1 MIREIQDGIVDTSI
15 AGFNWIPER
24 SEIVDFTQGI
34 FPNVNKI
41 FIRRPTKQDISLKYF
56 MLGNFPKRN
65 QLFYTKV
72 PTFQIL
78 NFTYLFLEFTIH
90 AWIII
95 IAFYILLI
103 FVFFLAI
110 HALISFQKDKITNET
125 RIGFALKTA
134 LDICGHAYL
143 NKPNRRRKFLKT
155 NRTYQ
160 ILVMVVATLGFVILS
175 YYKAQMNAALN
186 VEVENVPISSWED
199 LDKSDYKILVW
210 HGGVTESI
218 FKNSPEGSLLQK
230 IYQEKIST
238 VPTKQHINFVGFNG
252 TVSPILSDKF
262 IAFESEESYQMLAE
276 FPCKITKVDSI
287 KYVNSSI
294 ITRYIKLPI

>member
-1 MIREIQDGIVDTSI
+1 M
-15 AGFNWIPER
+15 
-24 SEIVDFTQGI
+24 
-34 FPNVNKI
+34 
-41 FIRRPTKQDISLKYF
+41 
-56 MLGNFPKRN
+56 
-65 QLFYTKV
+65 
-72 PTFQIL
+72 
-78 NFTYLFLEFTIH
+78 
-90 AWIII
+90 II

-110 HALISFQKDKITNET
+110 HALITFQKDKITNDET
-125 RIGFALKTA
+125 RKGFAIKTA

-143 NKPNRRRKFLKT
+143 NKPNRRRKFMKT

-160 ILVMVVATLGFVILS
+160 ILGMVVATLGFVILS

-218 FKNSPEGSLLQK
+218 FKNSPKGSLLQK
-230 IYQEKIST
+230 IFKEKIST
-238 VPTKQHINFVGFNG
+238 VPTEQQINYVGIIG

-262 IAFESEESYQMLAE
+262 VAFESEESYQMLAE
-276 FPCKITKVDSI
+276 FPCEINKVDSI
-287 KYVNSSI
+287 K
-294 ITRYIKLPI
+294 

>member
-1 MIREIQDGIVDTSI
+1 M
-15 AGFNWIPER
+15 
-24 SEIVDFTQGI
+24 
-34 FPNVNKI
+34 
-41 FIRRPTKQDISLKYF
+41 
-56 MLGNFPKRN
+56 
-65 QLFYTKV
+65 
-72 PTFQIL
+72 
-78 NFTYLFLEFTIH
+78 
-90 AWIII
+90 II

-143 NKPNRRRKFLKT
+143 NKPNRRRKFMKT

-238 VPTKQHINFVGFNG
+238 VPTKQHINFIGFNG

-262 IAFESEESYQMLAE
+262 IAFESEESSNVSRISM
-276 FPCKITKVDSI
+276 
-287 KYVNSSI
+287 
-294 ITRYIKLPI
+294 